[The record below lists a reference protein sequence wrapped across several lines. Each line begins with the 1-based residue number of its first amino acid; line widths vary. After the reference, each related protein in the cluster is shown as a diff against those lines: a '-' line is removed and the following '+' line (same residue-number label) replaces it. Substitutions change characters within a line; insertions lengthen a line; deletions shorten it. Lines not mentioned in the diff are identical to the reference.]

1 MSCPD
6 QIQSEFSVAKSCS
19 LVRILWQQ
27 LNRICLYR
35 SLCAAHKTIYVP
47 LYNDTE
53 LLRHCLSIIAECDTF
68 YSYFTFQTIR
78 WIRYFCR
85 VENIMRY
92 FFFLVNALG
101 YSLSSW
107 TTRPDVWCRPDNQ
120 CDDFRTTRDLVL
132 NNHILSSMVSLD
144 DKAYSRESRKE

>member
-19 LVRILWQQ
+19 LVR
-27 LNRICLYR
+27 N
-35 SLCAAHKTIYVP
+35 KTIYVP

-101 YSLSSW
+101 YSLSS
-107 TTRPDVWCRPDNQ
+107 
-120 CDDFRTTRDLVL
+120 
-132 NNHILSSMVSLD
+132 
-144 DKAYSRESRKE
+144 